1 MQKKTLAAPAL
12 FIGSAMALA
21 ITVATLSVSV
31 PATAQEAK
39 AEKCYGVAAA
49 GKNDC
54 KTATSS
60 CAGTSKFDRQPD
72 AFLMVPAGTCGKLA
86 GGTVK

>member
-1 MQKKTLAAPAL
+1 MDKKTLTKRSVL
-12 FIGSAMALA
+12 LGSAMAVA
-21 ITVATLSVSV
+21 ISAAALTAPVA
-31 PATAQEAK
+31 AQDGK

-54 KTATSS
+54 QTATSS
-60 CAGTSKFDRQPD
+60 CAGTSKVDRQPD

-86 GGTVK
+86 GGKTK

>member
-1 MQKKTLAAPAL
+1 MNKKSLAAPAM
-12 FIGSAMALA
+12 FIGSAMAVAISLA
-21 ITVATLSVSV
+21 AFSV
-31 PATAQEAK
+31 PATAQNAT
-39 AEKCYGVAAA
+39 AEKCYGIAAA

-72 AFLMVPAGTCGKLA
+72 AFLMVPAGTCGKIA

>member
-1 MQKKTLAAPAL
+1 MKKKTQLTTAM

-21 ITVATLSVSV
+21 ISAATLTAPASAQSV
-31 PATAQEAK
+31 A
-39 AEKCYGVAAA
+39 AEKCFGIAAA

-72 AFLMVPAGTCGKLA
+72 AFLMVPAGSCGKIA
-86 GGTVK
+86 GGKLKK